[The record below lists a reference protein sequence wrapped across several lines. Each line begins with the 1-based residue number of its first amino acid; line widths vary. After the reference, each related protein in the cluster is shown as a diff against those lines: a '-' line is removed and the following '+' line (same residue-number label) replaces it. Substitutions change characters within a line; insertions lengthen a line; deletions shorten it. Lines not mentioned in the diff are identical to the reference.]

1 MAKLLD
7 LSNVEPI
14 MKTDDSDLYQD
25 HFDSPLGVMEI
36 TTSETAIKSIHFVE
50 QTGRVSRNKLTT
62 ETIRQLTEYFEGELK
77 EFDLPLGAEG
87 TDFQQQVWSA
97 LSSIPHGQTCS
108 YGDIAKQI
116 GNPRG
121 MRAVGLAN
129 GKNPL
134 TIVVPC
140 HRVIG
145 ANGKLTGY
153 ASGTERK
160 AWLLNHEADS
170 LF

>member
-1 MAKLLD
+1 MTDYFYDTLETELGLMAIKA
-7 LSNVEPI
+7 
-14 MKTDDSDLYQD
+14 
-25 HFDSPLGVMEI
+25 
-36 TTSETAIKSIHFVE
+36 TSASIKSIHFVDE
-50 QTGRVSRNKLTT
+50 SSRVNPNEVTALAKQ
-62 ETIRQLTEYFEGELK
+62 QLNEYFAK
-77 EFDLPLGAEG
+77 TRKNFDLPMDADG
-87 TDFQQQVWSA
+87 TDFQKKVWQQLVR
-97 LSSIPHGQTCS
+97 IPYGQTCT
-108 YGDIAKQI
+108 YGDIANAI
-116 GNPRG
+116 NNPKG

-153 ASGTERK
+153 AHGTQRK
-160 AWLLNHEADS
+160 AQLLSLESDS

>member
-1 MAKLLD
+1 MKLYYDHLD
-7 LSNVEPI
+7 
-14 MKTDDSDLYQD
+14 TA
-25 HFDSPLGVMEI
+25 LGMMEVCA
-36 TTSETAIKSIHFVE
+36 TEAAVKSIHFVD
-50 QTGRVSRNKLTT
+50 RVQPKQANLITDLAKT
-62 ETIRQLTEYFEGELK
+62 QLGEYFDGTRDV
-77 EFDLPLGAEG
+77 FDLPLDADG
-87 TDFQQQVWSA
+87 TDFQKTVWQA
-97 LSSIPHGQTCS
+97 LSTIPHGQTCS

-116 GNPRG
+116 GNPKG

-129 GKNPL
+129 GKNPM

-160 AWLLNHEADS
+160 AWLLNHEGDS

>member
-1 MAKLLD
+1 
-7 LSNVEPI
+7 
-14 MKTDDSDLYQD
+14 MKTNDDDLYRD
-25 HFDSPLGVMEI
+25 HFESPLGLLEI
-36 TTSETAIKSIHFVE
+36 VANKSAIKSIHFVE
-50 QTGRVSRNKLTT
+50 QAGSVNQNKLTT
-62 ETIRQLTEYFEGELK
+62 DAIRQLTDYFKGELK

-87 TDFQQQVWSA
+87 TDFQQKVWSA
-97 LSSIPHGQTCS
+97 LRSIPHGQTCS
-108 YGDIAKQI
+108 YGDIAKRI
-116 GNPRG
+116 GNPKG

>member
-1 MAKLLD
+1 
-7 LSNVEPI
+7 
-14 MKTDDSDLYQD
+14 MKTNDCDLHQD
-25 HFDSPLGVMEI
+25 HFESPLGLMEVVA
-36 TTSETAIKSIHFVE
+36 SETAIKSIHFVE
-50 QTGRVSRNKLTT
+50 QAGFVGRSHLTT
-62 ETIRQLTEYFEGELK
+62 ETLRQLAAYFDGKLIK
-77 EFDLPLGAEG
+77 FDLPLGAEG
-87 TDFQQQVWSA
+87 TDFQKTVWSA
-97 LSSIPHGQTCS
+97 LYSIPHGQTCS

-116 GNPRG
+116 GNPKG
-121 MRAVGLAN
+121 VRAVGLAN
-129 GKNPL
+129 SKNPL

-160 AWLLNHEADS
+160 AWLLNHEVDS

>member
-1 MAKLLD
+1 MTDYYDSL
-7 LSNVEPI
+7 
-14 MKTDDSDLYQD
+14 KTD
-25 HFDSPLGVMEI
+25 LGLIEI
-36 TTSETAIKSIHFVE
+36 KASSSGLKSIHFVDSLKACKPNE
-50 QTGRVSRNKLTT
+50 VTSLAKQ
-62 ETIRQLTEYFEGELK
+62 QLLEYFSK
-77 EFDLPLGAEG
+77 ERQIFDLPIEAQG
-87 TDFQQQVWSA
+87 TEFQQKVWRE
-97 LSSIPHGQTCS
+97 LSLIPYGETCS
-108 YGDIAKQI
+108 YGDIAKAI
-116 GNPRG
+116 NNPKG

-153 ASGTERK
+153 AHGTDRK
-160 AWLLNHEADS
+160 AKLLAMESHS

>member
-1 MAKLLD
+1 MTEYYYE
-7 LSNVEPI
+7 NVATE
-14 MKTDDSDLYQD
+14 
-25 HFDSPLGVMEI
+25 LGVLEI
-36 TTSETAIKSIHFVE
+36 KATDIGVKSIHFVASVNE
-50 QTGRVSRNKLTT
+50 VNVNKLTSAAKS
-62 ETIRQLTEYFEGELK
+62 QLIEYFAK
-77 EFDLPLGAEG
+77 QRKVFDLPLDADG
-87 TDFQQQVWSA
+87 TDFQKKVWQE
-97 LSSIPHGQTCS
+97 LERIPYGQTCT
-108 YGDIAKQI
+108 YGDIAKAI
-116 GNPRG
+116 DNPKG

-153 ASGTERK
+153 AHGTERK
-160 AWLLNHEADS
+160 AQLLSLESNS

>member
-1 MAKLLD
+1 MTEYFYEHVDTELGLMEIKA
-7 LSNVEPI
+7 
-14 MKTDDSDLYQD
+14 SDL
-25 HFDSPLGVMEI
+25 GV
-36 TTSETAIKSIHFVE
+36 KSIHFVTSANE
-50 QTGRVSRNKLTT
+50 VRTNSVSSATKQ
-62 ETIRQLTEYFEGELK
+62 QLMEYFAK
-77 EFDLPLGAEG
+77 QRQVFDLPLDADG
-87 TDFQQQVWSA
+87 TDFQKKVWQE
-97 LSSIPHGQTCS
+97 LIKIPYGQTCT
-108 YGDIAKQI
+108 YGDIAKAI
-116 GNPRG
+116 DNPKG

-153 ASGTERK
+153 AHGTERK
-160 AWLLNHEADS
+160 AKLLGLESNS

>member
-1 MAKLLD
+1 MTL
-7 LSNVEPI
+7 
-14 MKTDDSDLYQD
+14 LYQD
-25 HFDSPLGVMEI
+25 YVESPLGPMQI
-36 TTSETAIKSIHFVE
+36 TATDLAIKSIYFVDQRDKAYGNSLTKMALE
-50 QTGRVSRNKLTT
+50 QL
-62 ETIRQLTEYFEGELK
+62 EEYFRK
-77 EFDLPLGAEG
+77 DRNSFDLPLDADG
-87 TDFQQQVWSA
+87 TPFQKQVWAA
-97 LSSIPHGQTCS
+97 LTDIPHGQTCS

-116 GNPRG
+116 GNPKG
-121 MRAVGLAN
+121 VRAVGLAN

>member
-14 MKTDDSDLYQD
+14 MKTHDDHLYRD
-25 HFDSPLGVMEI
+25 HFESPLGLMEV
-36 TTSETAIKSIHFVE
+36 AANKAAVKSIYFVE
-50 QTGRVSRNKLTT
+50 QASPVRQNDLTT
-62 ETIRQLTEYFEGELK
+62 ETIRQLVEYFEGELK

-87 TDFQQQVWSA
+87 TDFQQKVWSA
-97 LSSIPHGQTCS
+97 LSLIPHGQTCS

-116 GNPRG
+116 GNPKG

-160 AWLLNHEADS
+160 AWLLSHEADS